1 MNYKGYQH
9 DLALFLNCELHIM
22 FKLFK
27 HIAAILENPKSQNP
41 RINYIGQYETNI
53 RKVRFMK
60 TVKEK
65 LFDGKKVGENLHGL
79 ANKVGKISKD
89 IANKSKDLAL
99 NSKET
104 VINAI
109 DQNGNGEI
117 DIEDV
122 VIVGMR
128 VPGIKINRAEFL
140 KRELFKNYPQDVI
153 DAAIANTPA
162 QANIP
167 LIEIDKIADDVIK
180 FERNCVSGISAA
192 LGTPGGLAMA
202 ATIPADIAQYY
213 GYMLRVTQK
222 LLYLYG
228 FPEIDTEE
236 KGQKFDSETINI
248 LILCLGAMY
257 GVAGANNAIKGMA
270 KALATGVEKKLI
282 SAALTKGTIYPIVK
296 SVMKWFN
303 VNLTKK
309 IFANAINKSIPVV
322 GGIIGGGIT
331 FVTFKP
337 CCDKLK
343 ASLQDT
349 LLSNPNHN
357 ISDEEST
364 III

>member
-1 MNYKGYQH
+1 MRN
-9 DLALFLNCELHIM
+9 E
-22 FKLFK
+22 
-27 HIAAILENPKSQNP
+27 
-41 RINYIGQYETNI
+41 
-53 RKVRFMK
+53 
-60 TVKEK
+60 KEK
-65 LFDGKKVGENLHGL
+65 LFDAKKAGENLLGL
-79 ANKVGKISKD
+79 ANKFGKITGD
-89 IANKSKDLAL
+89 ITNKTKDLAVY
-99 NSKET
+99 SADS
-104 VINAI
+104 VIDVI

-117 DIEDV
+117 DIEDI
-122 VIVGMR
+122 VIMGLR

-140 KRELFKNYPQDVI
+140 KRELFKNHPQNVI
-153 DAAIANTPA
+153 DVAIANTPA
-162 QANIP
+162 QAKIP
-167 LIEIDKIADDVIK
+167 LIEIDKIADEVIK

-192 LGTPGGLAMA
+192 LSTPGGLAMV
-202 ATIPADIAQYY
+202 ATIPADVAQYY
-213 GYMLRVTQK
+213 GYMLRVAQK

-236 KGQKFDSETINI
+236 KGQKFDSETMNI
-248 LILCLGAMY
+248 LILCLGVMY
-257 GVAGANNAIKGMA
+257 GVAGANNAIKAMA

-282 SAALTKGTIYPIVK
+282 RAALTKGTIYPIVK

-309 IFANAINKSIPVV
+309 IFAEAFKKAIPVV
-322 GGIIGGGIT
+322 GGAIGGGIT

-364 III
+364 AIIIEDTQEV